1 MLSDDDM
8 VWLTRELGATYA
20 LLGKQIA
27 AAPLAILV
35 QDLQHY
41 GRDQLA
47 MAMGRVRMEHTG
59 QLTPATFMHYLEQ
72 AYGRLPPAEAYALA
86 MTSQDERATVVW
98 TDEIA
103 QAWGRCLPLLEE
115 GDKFGARQAFTEA
128 YAQITSQ
135 ARYEGRM
142 PVVQVSWGADRELRA
157 VAIEKAQRRGLLST
171 DMAQLPRAVLE
182 ELASTSDQAHEALAM
197 LPAPMQPKHL
207 LPAPVSMATPQAVE
221 HQHKPSI
228 EETQERLRQLAKELR
243 DPNRMAQ
250 LSAHRAHL
258 NQLNLR
264 VRKAHVAAAAQKYLA
279 TQGAAA

>member
-103 QAWGRCLPLLEE
+103 QAWGAACRCWRRATSSARARPSQRLTHKSHRKPAMR
-115 GDKFGARQAFTEA
+115 GACQWCR
-128 YAQITSQ
+128 
-135 ARYEGRM
+135 
-142 PVVQVSWGADRELRA
+142 
-157 VAIEKAQRRGLLST
+157 
-171 DMAQLPRAVLE
+171 
-182 ELASTSDQAHEALAM
+182 
-197 LPAPMQPKHL
+197 
-207 LPAPVSMATPQAVE
+207 
-221 HQHKPSI
+221 
-228 EETQERLRQLAKELR
+228 
-243 DPNRMAQ
+243 
-250 LSAHRAHL
+250 
-258 NQLNLR
+258 
-264 VRKAHVAAAAQKYLA
+264 
-279 TQGAAA
+279 